1 MDLSTDL
8 DFLSGALGSVS
19 GISLVPQQ
27 QSSLKL
33 DLESF
38 HAKTLQWVNMPSP
51 TTQTQTRTRDVSES
65 AKKKKNGQVEIFVRT
80 LTGKTIGIYVYL
92 DTEYVEGC
100 KREIEHREGVPP
112 GQQRLMYRGM
122 IMEDD
127 RLLIDYGIEKG
138 KLIFEN

>member
-38 HAKTLQWVNMPSP
+38 HAKTLQWVNVPSP
-51 TTQTQTRTRDVSES
+51 TIQTQTRNVSES
-65 AKKKKNGQVEIFVRT
+65 AKKKDGQVQIFVKT
-80 LTGKTIGIYVYL
+80 LTGKTIVIFVYL
-92 DTEYVEGC
+92 DTVNVEGC
-100 KREIEHREGVPP
+100 KREIEYREGIPIC
-112 GQQRLMYRGM
+112 QQRLMYQGK
-122 IMEDD
+122 ELEED

-138 KLIFEN
+138 KLIFENK

>member
-27 QSSLKL
+27 QGSLKL

-38 HAKTLQWVNMPSP
+38 HAKTLQWVNVPSP
-51 TTQTQTRTRDVSES
+51 TTQTQTRTRNVSES
-65 AKKKKNGQVEIFVRT
+65 AKKKDGQVQIFVKT
-80 LTGKTIGIYVYL
+80 LTGKTIVIYVYL
-92 DTEYVEGC
+92 DTVNVEGC
-100 KREIEHREGVPP
+100 KREIEYREGIPIC
-112 GQQRLMYRGM
+112 QQRLMYQGKEL
-122 IMEDD
+122 EDD

-138 KLIFEN
+138 KLIFENQ

>member
-1 MDLSTDL
+1 MDLSSDL

-38 HAKTLQWVNMPSP
+38 HAAKTLQWVNVPSP
-51 TTQTQTRTRDVSES
+51 TIQTQTRNVSES
-65 AKKKKNGQVEIFVRT
+65 AKKKDGQVQIFVKT
-80 LTGKTIGIYVYL
+80 LTGKTIVIFVYL
-92 DTEYVEGC
+92 DTVNVEGC
-100 KREIEHREGVPP
+100 KREIEYREGIPIC
-112 GQQRLMYRGM
+112 QQRLMYQGK
-122 IMEDD
+122 ELEED

-138 KLIFEN
+138 KLIFENQ